1 MLRIAVKP
9 YQLRWVCAGAA
20 ALLCLYIWIIL
31 RAELT
36 PDYHVFWRAGRD
48 LWEGLD
54 PYDPARFT
62 VSPFLNPP
70 TAIPLFTLFALV
82 PYRPS
87 LIVWTLLNSLFCL
100 ALPALAWR
108 ALYSQ
113 ESSFACQSGNPRAP
127 WAPPPSV
134 LVGLTAALIVSDAFA
149 YGLFIGQLGL
159 LTALALLAALEAQG
173 RGRRILAGFWL
184 ALATIKIS
192 TMLPFLLLF
201 HRRTDLRTWAALG
214 VFCSALCLL
223 AGPPAALPQRLAWTL
238 ERIEGL
244 SSPGQV
250 NDYSFQGTQN
260 TSMLGF
266 EHAFYRLGLRNR
278 ALIRVLQFITI
289 LLTGLW
295 IMSQV
300 WAGRLPRAAVCSL
313 VALYSVVFFYH
324 RIYDTVILTLPLVY
338 CVGRARIEQ
347 GRSRRCFASSA
358 ISILLV
364 IYPNTT
370 GLKSLSE
377 ASFNWGAWG
386 RLVQATLLP
395 YATWLVILAIIFLY
409 VAETKECGGAGPS

>member
-1 MLRIAVKP
+1 MILILLSTYIQCLVALVSIAFMLRIAVKS

-20 ALLCLYIWIIL
+20 ALLSLYIWIIL

-36 PDYHVFWRAGRD
+36 PDYHIFWRAGRD
-48 LWEGLD
+48 IWEGLD

-62 VSPFLNPP
+62 KSAFLNPP
-70 TAIPLFTLFALV
+70 TAIPLFALFAVV
-82 PYRPS
+82 PYRAS
-87 LIVWTLLNSLFCL
+87 LIIWTLLNSLFCL
-100 ALPALAWR
+100 ALPALARR

-113 ESSFACQSGNPRAP
+113 EGSFACQSGNNPAA
-127 WAPPPSV
+127 WAPPRSV
-134 LVGLTAALIVSDAFA
+134 MVGLTAALIVSDAFA
-149 YGLFIGQLGL
+149 YGLFVGQLGL
-159 LTALALLAALEAQG
+159 LTALALLAALDAQG

-184 ALATIKIS
+184 ALATIKVS
-192 TMLPFLLLF
+192 TMSPFLLLF
-201 HRRTDLRTWAALG
+201 HRRTDLRTWAALV

-223 AGPPAALPQRLAWTL
+223 AGPPAALPQRLSLTL

-278 ALIRVLQFITI
+278 SAIRILQLTAILAL
-289 LLTGLW
+289 GLW
-295 IMSQV
+295 VMGQV
-300 WAGRLPRAAVCSL
+300 VGNRLPRAALCSL

-324 RIYDTVILTLPLVY
+324 GIYDTVILTLPLVY

-347 GRSRRCFASSA
+347 GRSRWCFAASA

-364 IYPNTT
+364 LNPNTT

-377 ASFNWGAWG
+377 ASLSWGVCG
-386 RLVQATLLP
+386 RLVQATLLT
-395 YATWLVILAIIFLY
+395 YAT
-409 VAETKECGGAGPS
+409 